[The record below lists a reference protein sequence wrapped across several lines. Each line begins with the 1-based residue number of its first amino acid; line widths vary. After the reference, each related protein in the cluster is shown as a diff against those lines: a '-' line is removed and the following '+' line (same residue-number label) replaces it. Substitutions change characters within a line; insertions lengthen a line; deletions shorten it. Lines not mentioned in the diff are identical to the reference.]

1 MPFIQ
6 VNDRQMHYIDRGEGF
21 ALLLGHSYMFDSNMW
36 APQIEALSQH
46 FSVIAPDLW
55 GHGKSDPLS
64 ESRRSR

>member
-46 FSVIAPDLW
+46 FRVIAPDLW
-55 GHGKSDPLS
+55 GHGKSDQLP
-64 ESRRSR
+64 ESRR